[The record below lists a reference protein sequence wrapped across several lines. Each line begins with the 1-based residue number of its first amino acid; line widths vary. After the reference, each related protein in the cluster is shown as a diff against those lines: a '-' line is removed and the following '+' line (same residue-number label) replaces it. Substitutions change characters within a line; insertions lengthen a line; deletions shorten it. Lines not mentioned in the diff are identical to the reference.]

1 VIVGPM
7 MAAARAT
14 GRSNLPDV
22 ATIIDFK
29 IAQEANELL

>member
-1 VIVGPM
+1 M